1 VGLDVEGRLGRGSIS
16 SRWSDPPS
24 RRLAPF
30 PHAASQTVRR
40 ELYAFYA
47 EFVAAYREASEKFR
61 AGNRTVRFPLGS
73 FPPALPFVA
82 G

>member
-1 VGLDVEGRLGRGSIS
+1 LGEPQPCQDLSWQGSTIYLRILNFFTS
-16 SRWSDPPS
+16 S
-24 RRLAPF
+24 
-30 PHAASQTVRR
+30 
-40 ELYAFYA
+40 

-61 AGNRTVRFPLGS
+61 AGNRTVTFPLGS